1 MSVVVFFACLV
12 AFDFFTDIMAF
23 HGTAALELRSGVQ
36 CILDHELSEVKVKT
50 EPGSS
55 SDGACGAIQQSQAQ
69 HEAWV
74 KIEASRP
81 DNWEETVRS
90 DRNLQMQERLMAL
103 YADDA
108 APLDSTGGSR
118 HFSKLRTQTGEKL
131 LECYAKCYRFAKSLE
146 KGPRDNR
153 LKRLGEALEQSHELR
168 EAVLNGVLPAPSVE
182 ARPVAE
188 RKAREHQS
196 RQQKK
201 RNAEEEERKRKRD
214 EFEEEKKAF
223 EEEKSRWEQAQARRE
238 EELERRERQILK
250 DESKMQLKVDN
261 MHIEVQQL
269 QNEKRALERFL
280 VAQKRL

>member
-1 MSVVVFFACLV
+1 
-12 AFDFFTDIMAF
+12 MAS
-23 HGTAALELRSGVQ
+23 HGTGALALSADVHA
-36 CILDHELSEVKVKT
+36 ILDQELFAEVKAEHASPGSPPKVKV

-55 SDGACGAIQQSQAQ
+55 SSDGVRGMQLPQEQF
-69 HEAWV
+69 EAHGE
-74 KIEASRP
+74 IEEMKVE
-81 DNWEETVRS
+81 NWAETVRL
-90 DRNLQMQERLMAL
+90 DKLEQLKDRLMAL
-103 YADDA
+103 CADEA
-108 APLDSTGGSR
+108 EPLSSCSASR
-118 HFSKLRTQTGEKL
+118 YFSKLLKQTGEGQ

-250 DESKMQLKVDN
+250 EESKMQLKVDN
-261 MHIEVQQL
+261 MQIEVQRL
-269 QNEKRALERFL
+269 EGEKRALERFL
-280 VAQKRL
+280 VAHKRL